1 MDDKFN
7 QELVDA
13 KRAEYLR
20 GLFDRAVGGDLDA
33 GDELSKIALGG
44 FPMAQNLVNQMDARL
59 TLKTKPTPVIS
70 EK

>member
-1 MDDKFN
+1 MVDKFN

-20 GLFDRAVGGDLDA
+20 GLFERAVGGDLDA

-44 FPMAQNLVNQMDARL
+44 FPMARDLVGQMDARL
-59 TLKTKPTPVIS
+59 AQRTKPTPVVS